1 MQYRE
6 QEERVD
12 PITPDFD
19 FSISA
24 CDLVS
29 EWTLNAHWLSEISP
43 WNVAGCCASVYT
55 DNVRAKH
62 TTPPSTVLPFI
73 ESTSNN
79 YCVTTNLMNMPSWSS
94 LQITVQTT
102 TYSPGSSGAIIE
114 NSWVPALSN
123 KSQPGTL
130 ERSLAR
136 NSENP

>member
-12 PITPDFD
+12 PIAPDFD
-19 FSISA
+19 FSISS

-55 DNVRAKH
+55 DNDRAKH
-62 TTPPSTVLPFI
+62 TTRASTVLPFI
-73 ESTSNN
+73 ESNSNN

-102 TYSPGSSGAIIE
+102 TYSPGSSGATIG
-114 NSWVPALSN
+114 NSCVPGLSN
-123 KSQPGTL
+123 KSQPATFDL
-130 ERSLAR
+130 SFAR